1 MTWKIK
7 GKIGL
12 HFPNAGGNPNQ
23 DTYRIVYSSD
33 GVQSNL
39 QEIKKVYFLTPAD
52 ASYISSL
59 STTEAKLAELTSGKY
74 DVWERYWEE
83 PPSQRTL
90 VAGTQNVAIEYDMT
104 DATEDLVINS
114 IEIFT
119 DSSSTSS
126 AKIKILHES
135 GLFIAAIDGDN
146 RGSETEKYEMTGRT
160 RSVNGLNITLYKG
173 HKYYFVYQGNT
184 NEAFYPAYFQGDT
197 DGNYKL
203 YANTTAA
210 TQITVYSDVSSLKA
224 VIGHNENLNNTL
236 RDAILKLNANEKF
249 LWGGYQQQEVNPKTP
264 AMVANGVYNRE
275 TLTGS
280 YAGKKTTLADI
291 ASIPNGDYCLI
302 DVNDTGFTNEAVYRK
317 TGNLPNFTEFDF
329 NDYSSLSASDK
340 LAIFTAKLNGKT
352 LFVTSTTAWQS
363 YVNVQGLDTLKSG
376 YTSDIEV
383 NNNAPVLRTTLPS
396 NPVEKCFYYINGNAW
411 TDWHATGLYV
421 YENNNYTYVSSD
433 ADGFKTTYLVIS
445 QIADYFTVINFSSII
460 SFVTQPSYDYNFAN
474 KSVETPG
481 KHFYLKLNNIEV

>member
-59 STTEAKLAELTSGKY
+59 STTEAQLAELTSGKY

-83 PPSQRTL
+83 PPSQKKL

-135 GLFIAAIDGDN
+135 GVFIAAIDGDN

-173 HKYYFVYQGNT
+173 HKYYFVYQGDT

-203 YANTTAA
+203 YSNTTAA
-210 TQITVYSDVSSLKA
+210 TQINVGDLSVLGNFLGGLFQNRHPTKDDKVYLLSLNINDSFMYLGYNDAPGWDPRLVQNHFYKRKSKTYNNVTTVSITSGNDHYKA
-224 VIGHNENLNNTL
+224 AKLFGNIKKYTT
-236 RDAILKLNANEKF
+236 IL
-249 LWGGYQQQEVNPKTP
+249 Q
-264 AMVANGVYNRE
+264 NGQ
-275 TLTGS
+275 LTNG
-280 YAGKKTTLADI
+280 
-291 ASIPNGDYCLI
+291 GDYDGNIAEMAKDYTSYI
-302 DVNDTGFTNEAVYRK
+302 DVDTNNEPIA
-317 TGNLPNFTEFDF
+317 L
-329 NDYSSLSASDK
+329 
-340 LAIFTAKLNGKT
+340 
-352 LFVTSTTAWQS
+352 
-363 YVNVQGLDTLKSG
+363 
-376 YTSDIEV
+376 
-383 NNNAPVLRTTLPS
+383 TTLPS
-396 NPVEKCFYYINGNAW
+396 NPQDKGLYYIDGSVLPNGRGQY
-411 TDWHATGLYV
+411 DYEFVV
-421 YENNNYTYVSSD
+421 YHNNNWDRVGQWYMSQAQINDYINYPDWWNKDFEDLNVNYTVDS
-433 ADGFKTTYLVIS
+433 
-445 QIADYFTVINFSSII
+445 
-460 SFVTQPSYDYNFAN
+460 NFAN